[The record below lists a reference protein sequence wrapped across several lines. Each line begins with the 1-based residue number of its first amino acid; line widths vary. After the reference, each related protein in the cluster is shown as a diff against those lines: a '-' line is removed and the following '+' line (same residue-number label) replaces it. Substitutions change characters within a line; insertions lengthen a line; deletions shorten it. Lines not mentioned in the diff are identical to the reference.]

1 MADAGSSLTTAGGT
15 ATLRLVGEVGRAE
28 AEHLQPLLP
37 SAMPAEVDSLVV
49 DLSGC
54 TYLDPA
60 GVDLVGE
67 VMGAAVDRRA
77 AIAVRGASTNVAI
90 ILGIAGLLD
99 LAAAD
104 GPGDNTS

>member
-1 MADAGSSLTTAGGT
+1 M
-15 ATLRLVGEVGRAE
+15 
-28 AEHLQPLLP
+28 
-37 SAMPAEVDSLVV
+37 V

-99 LAAAD
+99 LASAD